1 MGAHSNT
8 KAAEKAVPRPLKIAA
23 VVLRSVFLIALVVLV
38 ARVSLPQSEHIW
50 TIYDEPIDVVRLFI
64 GFLVSVWIVYHLFK
78 LPKDAQGLRTWAY
91 LGIVL
96 VPLTLAAFFVL

>member
-1 MGAHSNT
+1 
-8 KAAEKAVPRPLKIAA
+8 LKIAA

-38 ARVSLPQSEHIW
+38 ARVSLPQSEHMW

-64 GFLVSVWIVYHLFK
+64 GFLVSVWIVYYLFK
-78 LPKDAQGLRTWAY
+78 LPKDAQGYRTWAY

-96 VPLTLAAFFVL
+96 VPLTLVAFFAL